1 MPGLFEEETDLS
13 KEKYL
18 ENLMKKVYIDDIK
31 RNINTELVDELSA
44 TVDAL
49 CSITGNL
56 TNPLNM
62 TNYLASEKRI
72 KIDNET
78 VTRFFKGIKNAFLFD
93 QVKRFNIRGKKYLN
107 TPSKFY
113 CQDIGLRNIRINF
126 REPKQGFLIE
136 NTVYNELM
144 TRGYRVDVG
153 FLEQKKKNKEGKY
166 VYVQSEVD
174 FIARMSSKEYY
185 IQIMDEIPAGKHLNN
200 EYDALLSV
208 PGSFKKIMVINK
220 PIMYY
225 TNEMGI
231 LVISLEDFLLN
242 KDSLNL

>member
-1 MPGLFEEETDLS
+1 
-13 KEKYL
+13 
-18 ENLMKKVYIDDIK
+18 
-31 RNINTELVDELSA
+31 
-44 TVDAL
+44 
-49 CSITGNL
+49 
-56 TNPLNM
+56 
-62 TNYLASEKRI
+62 
-72 KIDNET
+72 
-78 VTRFFKGIKNAFLFD
+78 
-93 QVKRFNIRGKKYLN
+93 
-107 TPSKFY
+107 
-113 CQDIGLRNIRINF
+113 
-126 REPKQGFLIE
+126 
-136 NTVYNELM
+136 M

-153 FLEQKKKNKEGKY
+153 FLEQKKKKKEGKY

-220 PIMYY
+220 LIMYY

-242 KDSLNL
+242 KDSLKL